1 MAILEI
7 MDRICGAVLNKIHTL
22 SPAGRYL
29 VIDEDE
35 LLEAFPEEAERSFDE
50 LKRVLTTLCK
60 GGYIDVKYSR
70 GELYCIAPLKEY
82 AEEVP
87 PPPPPQIEEI
97 EEQPKKFRIDP
108 VLISA
113 FTGSILGSIIIS
125 LIFAFV

>member
-1 MAILEI
+1 
-7 MDRICGAVLNKIHTL
+7 MDRICGAVLNRIHSL

-35 LLEAFPEEAERSFDE
+35 LLEAFPDEAEKTFDE

-60 GGYIDVKYSR
+60 GGFIDVKYSR

-82 AEEVP
+82 TEPPAAPEPAEAEP
-87 PPPPPQIEEI
+87 ALTEE
-97 EEQPKKFRIDP
+97 PRRFKIDA
-108 VLISA
+108 VLVSA
-113 FTGSILGSIIIS
+113 FFGSVLGSMLIT